1 MQDSIQNT
9 LRAYYDFWFSC
20 NALYEKWAKRQG
32 ITVNTLF
39 VIYTVNAYQ
48 ETCNQRLIC
57 EKLMLPK
64 QTVNTILEALT
75 RKGIVEKKADQ
86 SDKRNKRIAFTKT
99 GADYAGQLL
108 KSLSAFEE
116 KALGTMTQEE
126 REAFTR
132 TSQIMLAR
140 LEEALGTDS

>member
-1 MQDSIQNT
+1 MPDSIHDT
-9 LRAYYDFWFSC
+9 LSAYYDFWFSC

-39 VIYTVNAYQ
+39 VIYTVDAYP
-48 ETCNQRLIC
+48 ERCNQRLIC

-75 RKGIVEKKADQ
+75 KKGIV
-86 SDKRNKRIAFTKT
+86 
-99 GADYAGQLL
+99 
-108 KSLSAFEE
+108 EE
-116 KALGTMTQEE
+116 KALGAMTREE
-126 REAFTR
+126 REDFIR

-140 LEEALGTDS
+140 LEEALNTDS